1 MKTLSEQKR
10 YIEQEIKETRAKIN
24 SPFDKIQNDIMRT
37 LNTDEEKERR
47 DICMSLTSLD
57 GKGTD
62 ICEYQRKIVKL
73 KQHAT
78 GLQTF
83 LFLKQLEIEVS
94 YKN

>member
-1 MKTLSEQKR
+1 
-10 YIEQEIKETRAKIN
+10 
-24 SPFDKIQNDIMRT
+24 
-37 LNTDEEKERR
+37 
-47 DICMSLTSLD
+47 MSLTSLD

-83 LFLKQLEIEVS
+83 LSLKQLEIEVS
-94 YKN
+94 CKNKCLHAMGDTESLINLMLAYSISSHISRSLGMYLLRKRHVMLS